1 MRQHISEGDLQA
13 YHDGALAAPAQ
24 ARVEAHLATCPMCQA
39 RHAALTRNASRVS
52 DALRALRPTE
62 AAAPDRTRAL
72 AAFRDA
78 ITQER
83 KQSMW
88 ERLKMSKK
96 WRRVAYSL
104 ASVGVLAGLLSLAP
118 VRALASEF
126 LSMFRVERFVV
137 VPVGEEQ
144 QERLEEISEQLGENF
159 FLGDEEM
166 LQESEHIEVASLDEA
181 ASMVGFRPRA
191 PQNLGEPSE
200 IAVITESTMRFTPD
214 LEAARA
220 LFEAAGLDPNI
231 IPPEIDGQPFD
242 FHAPAS
248 VSLTYEVNN
257 DSEGEDEEPEQVLVA
272 QMPAPTADLPP
283 GVDPAA
289 LGEAMLQFL
298 GMTPEEAAR
307 MSESI
312 DWTSTLVLPIP
323 TDLASYQEVTVDG
336 VTGLL
341 FESTWEGGPGDPDDP
356 DDGGGVEPHRTVMVL
371 WEKDG
376 IVNSVIGAS
385 NQMVLGTAN
394 DIQ

>member
-1 MRQHISEGDLQA
+1 MMRQHVPEGDLQA
-13 YHDGALAAPAQ
+13 YHDGVLVAPAQ
-24 ARVEAHLATCPMCQA
+24 AQVAAHLATCPTCQA
-39 RHAALTRNASRVS
+39 RHAALARNANRVS
-52 DALRALRPTE
+52 DALRALRPAG

-72 AAFRDA
+72 AALRNT
-78 ITQER
+78 ITQEQ
-83 KQSMW
+83 KQNMW
-88 ERLKMSKK
+88 ERLTMNKK
-96 WRRVAYSL
+96 WRRVAYGL
-104 ASVGVLAGLLSLAP
+104 ASVGVLVGLFSLAP

-144 QERLEEISEQLGENF
+144 QQRLEEISNQLGENF
-159 FLGDEEM
+159 FLGDEEV
-166 LQESEHIEVASLDEA
+166 LQESEHIKVASLDEA

-200 IAVITESTMRFTPD
+200 IAVVTESTLRFTPD

-220 LFEAAGLDPNI
+220 LFEAADLDPNI

-242 FHAPAS
+242 FHVPAS
-248 VSLTYEVNN
+248 VNLAYEVEA
-257 DSEGEDEEPEQVLVA
+257 EGEEPEQVLVA

-307 MSESI
+307 MSDSI
-312 DWTSTLVLPIP
+312 DWASTLVLPIP
-323 TDLASYQEVTVDG
+323 ADLASYQEVTVDG
-336 VTGLL
+336 ATGLL
-341 FESTWEGGPGDPDDP
+341 FESTWEGGPSDPDDP
-356 DDGGGVEPHRTVMVL
+356 DDGGGAERHRTVMVL

-385 NQMVLGTAN
+385 NQMVLGVAN
-394 DIQ
+394 SLQ